1 MAPTDSDVFA
11 QRNEFPSS
19 AKDEEELGELRGW
32 DAIGEWTG
40 GVDPETVDELRQMR
54 ALEPLYPLLRTL
66 VGRSLRDFLVRAAVV
81 QAIVASGRGNLTSED
96 LDEVLWW
103 LDVRARDV
111 VLRSLRTSG
120 WLDWEPAH
128 GTTPTDVGRWAY
140 DVLSFLQRRLVE
152 SELLPTVA
160 GIEYALRIGVDPVWH
175 LASLRSRLTALR
187 DEIESA
193 RASHSE
199 VVLRRTA
206 AKLDDALKLSAE
218 IRAVL
223 DRVPLDHRA
232 ARRITRDVHDLLS
245 RLHGAGAEL
254 HAAVTEV
261 GRQYLR
267 LTAGL
272 TVEQIVRALMRRSRD
287 DLASVGR
294 DALLPAFTP
303 TPLLTTEV
311 VAAAAEQQVLRER
324 KEAKPVTWE
333 EPPEALR
340 ASDTNLVPAEILALL
355 ADLAEVARAR
365 TPTPLGGVVPRGS
378 AAESFLRASL
388 LPLVG
393 DHRAGEGVAGQ
404 LGSLPLDV
412 VPDGDGAPEPLEGA
426 PLTALTPGLLSP
438 RTEKIGHG

>member
-1 MAPTDSDVFA
+1 MNRDTPGGADRSGSLA
-11 QRNEFPSS
+11 N
-19 AKDEEELGELRGW
+19 DEAEAGELRGW
-32 DAIGEWTG
+32 EAIAEWTG
-40 GVDPETVDELRQMR
+40 AVDPNTVDELREMR
-54 ALEPLYPLLRTL
+54 ALEPLYPLLHAL
-66 VGRSLRDFLVRAAVV
+66 VGRSLRDFLVRAAAIR
-81 QAIVASGRGNLTSED
+81 AIVASGRANLLAED
-96 LDEVLWW
+96 LEEALWW
-103 LDVRARDV
+103 LDPRARDA
-111 VLRSLRTSG
+111 VLRSLRASG
-120 WLDWEPAH
+120 WLEWDSAR
-128 GTTPTDVGRWAY
+128 GTMPTDAGRWAY
-140 DVLSFLQRRLVE
+140 DVLSFLQRRLAE

-160 GIEYALRIGVDPVWH
+160 GIDYALRIGVDPVWH

-206 AKLDDALKLSAE
+206 AKVDDALRLSAE

-232 ARRITRDVHDLLS
+232 ARRITREIHDLLS
-245 RLHGAGAEL
+245 RLHGSGAEL

-272 TVEQIVRALMRRSRD
+272 TVEQIVRALMRRSGD
-287 DLASVGR
+287 ELAAVGR
-294 DALLPAFTP
+294 EALLPAFTS

-324 KEAKPVTWE
+324 KEAKPIAWDE
-333 EPPEALR
+333 APEAPRTHDADL
-340 ASDTNLVPAEILALL
+340 TPAEILALL
-355 ADLAEVARAR
+355 ADLTEVAQAS
-365 TPTPLGGVVPRGS
+365 TPTPLAKLVPRGS

-393 DHRAGEGVAGQ
+393 DRRAGEGVAGQ
-404 LGSLPLDV
+404 LGSLALDV
-412 VPDGDGAPEPLEGA
+412 VPEGDGAPQPLASA
-426 PLTALTPGLLSP
+426 PISALTPGHLQP
-438 RTEKIGHG
+438 RNGKSGDG

>member
-1 MAPTDSDVFA
+1 MNRDMPGGADRSGSLA
-11 QRNEFPSS
+11 N
-19 AKDEEELGELRGW
+19 DETEADDLQGW
-32 DAIGEWTG
+32 EAIAEWTG
-40 GVDPETVDELRQMR
+40 AVDPNTVDELREMR
-54 ALEPLYPLLRTL
+54 ALEPLYPLLHAL
-66 VGRSLRDFLVRAAVV
+66 VGRSLRDFLVRAAAIR
-81 QAIVASGRGNLTSED
+81 AIVASGRANLLPED
-96 LDEVLWW
+96 LNQVLWW
-103 LDVRARDV
+103 LDIRARDA
-111 VLRSLRTSG
+111 VLRSLRASG
-120 WLDWEPAH
+120 WLEWDPAR
-128 GTTPTDVGRWAY
+128 GTTPTDAGRWAY
-140 DVLSFLQRRLVE
+140 DVLSFLQRRLAE

-206 AKLDDALKLSAE
+206 AKLDEALRLSAE

-232 ARRITRDVHDLLS
+232 ARRITREIHDLLS

-254 HAAVTEV
+254 HSAVTEV

-287 DLASVGR
+287 DLAAVAR
-294 DALLPAFTP
+294 EALLPAFTS

-311 VAAAAEQQVLRER
+311 LAAAAEQQVLRER
-324 KEAKPVTWE
+324 KEAKPVAWDE
-333 EPPEALR
+333 APEAPR
-340 ASDTNLVPAEILALL
+340 ASDTDLIPAEILALL
-355 ADLAEVARAR
+355 ADLMEIAEAS
-365 TPTPLGGVVPRGS
+365 TPTPLAEVVPRGS
-378 AAESFLRASL
+378 AGESFLRASL

-393 DHRAGEGVAGQ
+393 DRRAGEGVAGQ
-404 LGSLPLDV
+404 LGSLALDV
-412 VPDGDGAPEPLEGA
+412 VPEGDGAPEPLRGA
-426 PLTALTPGLLSP
+426 PLAALTPGHLRP
-438 RTEKIGHG
+438 RNEKIGHG